1 MNEDNRPAR
10 EILRQIRSMGCGE
23 CWLLIRAALSA
34 WIDDKAPRLGAALAF
49 YTALS
54 LAPLLIVVLA
64 VAGLA
69 YGQKAVQGQLVWQIQ
84 DMVGAEG
91 AKAIQALISAAH
103 RPTSGIIATV
113 LGLATLFFGASSA
126 FVELTDALNTI
137 WKTPTDPTRSGIA
150 SLFAMIRMRGL
161 AFLMVLG
168 VGVLLLAA
176 LFVSTWI
183 AAAESFFS
191 GVLPLPGVALE
202 LVNFLISFL
211 VITVLFAVVYK
222 VLPDVRLKWS
232 DVAIGAAITS
242 LLFSIGKLLIGL
254 YLGHTGIASS
264 YGAAGSFL
272 IVLLWVY
279 YSAQVFF
286 LGAEFT
292 KIYTQRVGSQF
303 RASLEL
309 KPEPIEPVSIVAPA
323 EGESSAARGEGL
335 VVTAK

>member
-1 MNEDNRPAR
+1 MEKEDRPAR
-10 EILRQIRSMGCGE
+10 EVLRHLRSITCGE
-23 CWLLIRAALSA
+23 CTQLIREAFSA
-34 WIDDKAPRLGAALAF
+34 WVDDKAPRLGAALAF

-84 DMVGAEG
+84 DMVGHEG

-103 RPTSGIIATV
+103 KPTSGIIATV
-113 LGLATLFFGASSA
+113 LGLITLFFGASSA

-137 WKTPTDPTRSGIA
+137 WRTPAPQRSGVA
-150 SLFAMIRMRGL
+150 SLFAMIRARTT

-168 VGVLLLAA
+168 VGLLLLLA

-191 GVLPLPGVALE
+191 GVLPMPAAALE
-202 LVNFLISFL
+202 VINFFISFF
-211 VITVLFAVVYK
+211 VITFLFAVIYK
-222 VLPDVRLKWS
+222 ILPDVRLKWS

-242 LLFSIGKLLIGL
+242 LLFSIGKFLIGL
-254 YLGHTGIASS
+254 YLGHTTIASS

-279 YSAQVFF
+279 YSAQIFF
-286 LGAEFT
+286 MGAEFT
-292 KIYTQRVGSQF
+292 KVYTRRVGSHF
-303 RASLEL
+303 RAKLEI
-309 KPEPIEPVSIVAPA
+309 KPEPVEATPIVSPAPQANEERKDAEVIVA
-323 EGESSAARGEGL
+323 
-335 VVTAK
+335 K